1 MRRLTLCLAAICV
14 IWVCHITS
22 AQDRGF
28 ASAIEWSPDGET
40 IAIASTKGLWFF
52 DAQFNELGYVEI
64 EQGKYDMSPRSLSWN
79 ATGDLVAIG
88 FPMYVEVDK
97 QIQVID
103 VDKLEVITEIVN
115 HLLWTQVEWHPT
127 DNLLA
132 AGSWSGEAHVWD
144 ALTGKALFEFEESAE
159 RHINGYTRTRNS
171 TLAVCWFTESVIAIV
186 TLYET
191 YLVDVELN
199 KTLQSF
205 DIRTVS
211 NPVDCTGD
219 YKIFAGSHEIVDLKT
234 GTSVAIPNRNEINR
248 AESLFPDVKSS
259 VINEQDGEF
268 SPDGSKYLIIEEGC
282 LLHIHDGNDGKSL
295 TSVRG
300 GMYFVQEPYT
310 PFADSL
316 AWHPDGSRFAAV
328 GQFGGIRIWDGET
341 YDLLQRFDGF
351 EAGYGEISFR
361 LNFYSE
367 ESLNQIEAFKKKCIK
382 ALNVEL

>member
-1 MRRLTLCLAAICV
+1 MKRLMLCLAAICV
-14 IWVCHITS
+14 MWVSNFAS

-28 ASAIEWSPDGET
+28 ASAIEWSPDGKT
-40 IAIASTKGLWFF
+40 IAIASSRGLWFF
-52 DAQFNELGYVEI
+52 DTEFNELGYVEVK
-64 EQGKYDMSPRSLSWN
+64 QSRWDYSPRSLDWN
-79 ATGDLVAIG
+79 ADGDLVAIAY
-88 FPMYVEVDK
+88 PLISDSETPV
-97 QIQVID
+97 QIID
-103 VDKLEVITEIVN
+103 VTRFEVITEIVH

-144 ALTGKALFEFEESAE
+144 AFTGETVFYFEEESAKQFG
-159 RHINGYTRTRNS
+159 RSSNS

-234 GTSVAIPNRNEINR
+234 GTSVAISNRNEINR

-268 SPDGSKYLIIEEGC
+268 SPDGSKFLIIEEGC